1 MIGRLK
7 GQIVERAIDDS
18 VIVDVGGVGYE
29 VFLPLGTVGRLGEAE
44 VTLFIHTHAREDAL
58 LLYGFETREDKAAF
72 RALISVSKVGPRLAM
87 AILGALDA
95 PALAQAIERE
105 DRAAFHKIS
114 GVGKK
119 TAERL
124 ILDLK
129 DKLHFSTSAPVGSVR
144 KTTTTVGG
152 PLASASL
159 ALVELGFPKAT
170 VDSALSRLDSES
182 KTAEELIR
190 EALALL

>member
-1 MIGRLK
+1 MIGWLK
-7 GQIVERAIDDS
+7 GEIVERAIDDS
-18 VIVDVGGVGYE
+18 VIIEVRGVGYE
-29 VFLPLGTVGRLGEAE
+29 VFLPLGTVGRLGTGE
-44 VTLFIHTHAREDAL
+44 VTLFVHTHAREDAL

-105 DRAAFHKIS
+105 DRAVFHKIS

-144 KTTTTVGG
+144 KTTAPISG

-159 ALVELGFPKAT
+159 ALVELGFPKVA
-170 VDSALSRLDSES
+170 VDNALSRLDSEGKS
-182 KTAEELIR
+182 AEALIR
-190 EALALL
+190 EALGVL